1 MIKRLKF
8 ILTNKEKVYL
18 FYILFLVISGS
29 VLELLAVAIFSP
41 YIEILTGAQSDN
53 SYMNRIIDSFLD
65 GRDIGYRV
73 VVVSALIIFIYVV
86 KNLFLSY
93 EKNTI
98 YKYSYSVQ
106 HRVAKELLSSY
117 MEMPYTFHLKTNP
130 AELIR
135 TIRSDAGNFAMVVIH
150 VIELMM
156 ELLVCMVL
164 GIYLIIVSPIISGI
178 IVSML
183 AVVTLAYIKLAK
195 NKLHELGKQNQQY
208 EATVY
213 RDINQALG
221 GIKEI
226 KVLERNDFFLD
237 EFSGALFKNLKILR
251 ISRLMSILPKYCIE
265 SLCIV
270 GLMIAVIVMIQING
284 DNVGSF
290 IPQIAVFVTAA
301 FRLMPSVGRINEHTS
316 SIDATMPSVELIYN
330 DLKRVIDNKIDV
342 IRSEKDVTFKQ
353 FDAVRLNNV
362 EYKYPDAEKS
372 VFVGVNIDIPRGKTV
387 AFVGE
392 SGAGKT
398 TLADCILG
406 ILKPISGKISVGNMD
421 IFDNLLLW
429 HKNIGYIPQFI
440 YLSDDS
446 IMNNI
451 AFGIKPEDINEEK
464 VIEAAKKAK
473 LYDFVCTLP
482 DGFETVVG
490 ERGARLSGGQRQR
503 IGIARALYHDPEI
516 LVLDEATSALD
527 NETETAVM
535 ESIDGLHGMKT
546 MIIIAHRL
554 STIENADLV
563 FEVKDGQ
570 VIEKSKKEVLG
581 K

>member
-1 MIKRLKF
+1 MITKLAY
-8 ILTNKEKVYL
+8 ILTKKEKIYL
-18 FYILFLVISGS
+18 FYILVLVLLGS
-29 VLELLAVAIFSP
+29 ALELLAVAIFSP
-41 YIEILTGAQSDN
+41 YIELLTGMRTENNFLSVL
-53 SYMNRIIDSFLD
+53 IDSFFD
-65 GRDIGYRV
+65 GESLGTRVIG
-73 VVVSALIIFIYVV
+73 VSFIIILIYIV

-98 YKYSYSVQ
+98 YKYSYDVQ
-106 HRVAKELLSSY
+106 HRVAKGLLSSY
-117 MEMPYTFHLKTNP
+117 MEMPYTFHLKINP

-135 TIRSDAGNFAMVVIH
+135 TIRSDADNFAKVVIH

-178 IVSML
+178 IVAML
-183 AVVTLAYIKLAK
+183 SVVTMLYIKLAK
-195 NKLHELGKQNQQY
+195 NKLRALGKKNQKL

-226 KVLERNDFFLD
+226 KVLERNEFFLN
-237 EFSGALFKNLKILR
+237 EFSSALYQNLKILR
-251 ISRLMSILPKYCIE
+251 ISRLMAVLPKYCIE

-270 GLMIAVIVMIQING
+270 GLMIAVIVMIKVNG
-284 DNVGSF
+284 DSIGSF

-316 SIDATMPSVELIYN
+316 AIDATMPSIELIYN
-330 DLKRVIDNKIDV
+330 DLKRVNDNK
-342 IRSEKDVTFKQ
+342 RSNGTTENGEDTTQ
-353 FDAVRLNNV
+353 FDAITLNQV
-362 EYKYPDAEKS
+362 EYKYPDAENA
-372 VFVGVNIDIPRGKTV
+372 VFSDVSLVIPKGKTV
-387 AFVGE
+387 ALVGE

-398 TLADCILG
+398 TLADCVLG
-406 ILKPISGKISVGNMD
+406 ILQPAKGVIKAGDFD
-421 IFDNLLLW
+421 IFSNLPLW

-446 IMNNI
+446 IRNNI
-451 AFGIKPEDINEEK
+451 AFGIKPSEIDEDK
-464 VIEAAKKAK
+464 VVEAVKKAK
-473 LYDFVCTLP
+473 LYDFIKTLP
-482 DGFETVVG
+482 DGLDTVVG

-554 STIENADLV
+554 STIENADIIY
-563 FEVKDGQ
+563 EVGQ
-570 VIEKSKKEVLG
+570 GKVIPRDKMDVIKR
-581 K
+581 